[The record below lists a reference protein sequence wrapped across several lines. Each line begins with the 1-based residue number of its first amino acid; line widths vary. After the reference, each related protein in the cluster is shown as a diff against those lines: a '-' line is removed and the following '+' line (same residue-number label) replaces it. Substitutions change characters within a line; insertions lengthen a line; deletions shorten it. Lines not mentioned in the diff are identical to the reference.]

1 MEQKIEFNEEQKNA
15 LRNLKVKN
23 EEKIIELDKILKTYQ
38 GQIENLDGDSKAFW
52 DIMKSLE
59 KANSHYPWGHFAN
72 YYYVN
77 FEEPIAES
85 FLSEFGDKNT
95 KFNQITEDE
104 KKDVESKF
112 IPYERYEKVI
122 FDTIEPIK
130 NLIAESLAENIFI
143 RRIIGLPEK
152 YFELEEIKKDW
163 GYPKE
168 ISKSEYGLK
177 GSFLSYDAHLP
188 LAIPYHRQKM
198 INYDALFNTVRL
210 IENKIK
216 DFLSILKSINSY
228 LPFAE
233 LMPAGKMPQTLIKV
247 EANANNDSTSVGD
260 SNKFESD
267 TVVGGGEIGK

>member
-1 MEQKIEFNEEQKNA
+1 MEQKLEFNKEQKNA
-15 LRNLKVKN
+15 LNNLKVKN

-38 GQIENLDGDSKAFW
+38 KQIENLDDDSKTFW

-72 YYYVN
+72 YYYTN
-77 FEEPIAES
+77 IEEPIGES
-85 FLSEFGDKNT
+85 FLSELGEKNPKFG
-95 KFNQITEDE
+95 QITEE
-104 KKDVESKF
+104 GIKSIESKF
-112 IPYERYEKVI
+112 IPYEKYDKVI
-122 FDTIEPIK
+122 SETIKSIK

-143 RRIIGLPEK
+143 KRIIGLPEK

-163 GYPKE
+163 WYPKE

-188 LAIPYHRQKM
+188 FAIPYHRQKM
-198 INYDALFNTVRL
+198 INYDSLFNTARL

-216 DFLSILKSINSY
+216 DSISILKAINSY

-233 LMPAGKMPQTLIKV
+233 LMPSEKMPQTFIKV

-260 SNKFESD
+260 SNQFEED
-267 TVVGGGEIGK
+267 TVIGGGKIDK